1 MRVWCHSCPV
11 CIYSLVLRVEDTLY
25 GGEGTG
31 KVEFGQQHVTNLGT
45 VLVGS
50 SSCILFKDCILESL
64 VELCGVVEPVEFPC
78 IVTELFLGLVHT
90 LCVNPDAILGD
101 SGVGVDQCKDG
112 DDQNRN
118 NRNDQHREKETFL
131 YWQCLTVLLSSQY
144 QSFISFSD
152 TRTI

>member
-31 KVEFGQQHVTNLGT
+31 EVEFGQQHVTNLGT

-50 SSCILFKDCILESL
+50 SSCILFKDCILEPF

-90 LCVNPDAILGD
+90 LCVNPD
-101 SGVGVDQCKDG
+101 GVLEMVMIKTGIIVRKRRFFIG
-112 DDQNRN
+112 SALRFFFHPN
-118 NRNDQHREKETFL
+118 TSPSS
-131 YWQCLTVLLSSQY
+131 LSLIQER
-144 QSFISFSD
+144 FEP
-152 TRTI
+152 